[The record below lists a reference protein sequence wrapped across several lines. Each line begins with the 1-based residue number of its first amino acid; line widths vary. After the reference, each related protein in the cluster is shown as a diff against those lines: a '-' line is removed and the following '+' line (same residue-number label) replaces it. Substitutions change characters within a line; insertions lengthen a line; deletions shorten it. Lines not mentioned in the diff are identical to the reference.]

1 MKKLIMSMLIA
12 TGLLFSVNASALSL
26 SSLIN
31 VAPMPAAFALFT
43 AATQV
48 EYDACNDKPYR
59 TVSHASGSNY
69 LFDVSECDYQKNK
82 DNYK

>member
-1 MKKLIMSMLIA
+1 MKKVMLSLVLLM
-12 TGLLFSVNASALSL
+12 GLSFNASAVSP
-26 SSLIN
+26 SALISA
-31 VAPMPAAFALFT
+31 APMPAAFFT
-43 AATQV
+43 FVAMTQV
-48 EYDACNDKPYR
+48 KYEACNNEPYR